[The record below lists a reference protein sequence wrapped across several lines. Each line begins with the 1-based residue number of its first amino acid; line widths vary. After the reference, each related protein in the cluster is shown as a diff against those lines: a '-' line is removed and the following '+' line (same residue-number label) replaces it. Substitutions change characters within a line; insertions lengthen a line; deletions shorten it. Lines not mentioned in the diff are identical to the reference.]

1 MTRDSP
7 PVVGSPT
14 SVRFPPIVRERLSNG
29 FAIWVIEAHTV
40 PSVTA
45 ALVVDRGTA
54 ADPPDRPGLAGVAVD
69 MLDEGAAGRSAIELA
84 DAFGDI
90 GCELSL
96 DIGPDVTTLSFASIS
111 RVLPTALTLLA
122 DVARRPT
129 HGDADF
135 RRVVELRRHRLQQH
149 SRSAA
154 AVADRALTTAVFGAH
169 PYGHGALGT
178 TAVLA
183 SMTLDDARSFWVRAF
198 APQAA
203 TLIVSGDVRP
213 AEVLTAARAAF
224 GDWVNPDWS
233 PVDVPDRAQSD
244 TGAVLFVDRP
254 GAAQSELRVGHL
266 GPPRSVPEYHGL
278 VVLDGVLGGQFTSR
292 INRNLREKRG
302 LTYGART
309 SFGFRRHLG
318 SFACEASVQSDR
330 TAEAASEVLREFEAV
345 RGERV
350 SSDELD
356 RAKAS
361 LSRGYVRQ
369 FETATQYVRAALQ
382 VLVHGLDD
390 QTFDRFVPA
399 VQAIDAGTVHDLA
412 RRFVKPE
419 EAVVVVVGDSDQCRA
434 ALDGLGRQVSVV
446 TPEF

>member
-1 MTRDSP
+1 MRTSP
-7 PVVGSPT
+7 PSIGPPT
-14 SVRFPPIVRERLSNG
+14 PVRFPPIVREELPNG

-45 ALVVDRGTA
+45 ALVIDRGTS
-54 ADPPDRPGLAGVAVD
+54 ADPADKPGLAGVAVD

-90 GCELSL
+90 GSELSL
-96 DIGPDVTTLSFASIS
+96 DIGPDVTTLSFSSIT
-111 RVLPTALTLLA
+111 RVLPAALALLS

-129 HGDADF
+129 NTDADF
-135 RRVVELRRHRLQQH
+135 RRVIELRQHRLQQH

-178 TAVLA
+178 TAALA
-183 SMTLDDARSFWVRAF
+183 SMTLGDARGFWARSF
-198 APQAA
+198 APQTA

-213 AEVLTAARAAF
+213 ADVLAAARTAF
-224 GDWVNPDWS
+224 GDWVNPDCGS
-233 PVDVPDRAQSD
+233 IDVPDQARSEAA
-244 TGAVLFVDRP
+244 AVVFVDRP

-266 GPPRSVPEYHGL
+266 GPARAVEEYHGL
-278 VVLDGVLGGQFTSR
+278 LVLNALLGGQFTSR
-292 INRNLREKRG
+292 INRNLREQRG

-309 SFGFRRHLG
+309 SFGFRRRLG
-318 SFACEASVQSDR
+318 SFACDASVQSDR
-330 TAEAASEVLREFEAV
+330 TAEAAGEVLRELELV
-345 RGERV
+345 RAERV
-350 SSDELD
+350 SAEELD

-390 QTFDRFVPA
+390 RTFDRFVPA
-399 VQAIDAGTVHDLA
+399 VEAVDAERVHDLA
-412 RRFVKPE
+412 RKFIKPSD
-419 EAVVVVVGDSDQCRA
+419 AVVVVVGDGSQCRST
-434 ALDGLGRQVSVV
+434 LDGLGRQVV
-446 TPEF
+446 TVAPEF